1 MAKEKTIT
9 ELYEVLQGMQK
20 DVLGMRKDMATK
32 NDLEEM
38 KKNIATKKDLEE
50 IKKNMATT
58 GELHELYK
66 FLQVNMVMKED
77 FAKLEKDVN
86 GLKVNFSG
94 LEKKV
99 THIENQMVTKSY
111 LDEKL
116 VDLKGDLTVL
126 MRKED
131 KKLSRLIEMLKNKKI
146 IGEGEA
152 QELFNMEPFPSLV
165 M

>member
-116 VDLKGDLTVL
+116 VDLKGDLT
-126 MRKED
+126 RPTEK
-131 KKLSRLIEMLKNKKI
+131 
-146 IGEGEA
+146 
-152 QELFNMEPFPSLV
+152 
-165 M
+165 